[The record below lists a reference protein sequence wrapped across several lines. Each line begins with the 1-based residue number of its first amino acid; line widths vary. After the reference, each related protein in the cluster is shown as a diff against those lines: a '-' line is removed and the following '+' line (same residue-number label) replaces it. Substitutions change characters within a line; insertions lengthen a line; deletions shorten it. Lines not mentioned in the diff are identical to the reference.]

1 MTDVKQY
8 LVDKFSRVLKSVIQ
22 ASKLFSTVIWNRRSI
37 FAP

>member
-22 ASKLFSTVIWNRRSI
+22 AIKLFTTVVWNRRAI
-37 FAP
+37 LGR

>member
-22 ASKLFSTVIWNRRSI
+22 ASKLFSNVIWNRRSI